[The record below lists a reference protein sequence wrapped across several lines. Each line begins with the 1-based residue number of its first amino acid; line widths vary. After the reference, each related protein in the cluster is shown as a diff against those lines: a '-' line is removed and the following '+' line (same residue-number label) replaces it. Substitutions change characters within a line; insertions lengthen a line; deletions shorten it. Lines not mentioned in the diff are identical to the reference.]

1 MITLKNCHV
10 KSCGFS
16 MSAHASELCS
26 FKLNRLRPG
35 CFDHSIPRDE
45 VEVGNV
51 QATTSDHYPSIAK
64 LKPLFR

>member
-1 MITLKNCHV
+1 
-10 KSCGFS
+10 
-16 MSAHASELCS
+16 MSAHAFELRS

-51 QATTSDHYPSIAK
+51 QATTSDHYPGIAK
-64 LKPLFR
+64 VKSLFR